1 MTEGEARQQLNTVAA
16 AFIEALTYLEERTT
30 MNAYDLKKGLRSGS
44 LYSLRNRFTGP
55 QCRINHQSAGGRHD
69 VRQSL
74 DAVVK
79 AMNLAGDADCAMDYG
94 DFKGAVRYSTK
105 ALDVLAGAGI
115 ASVRGRVTAMGA
127 ARRWFN
133 GFLYASEVEAPPVV
147 DRTLPVSYPTDVDM
161 HMAAAE
167 QAVSLAK
174 TFVTHVQTC
183 IASEVLEEDSDCL
196 LFLVE
201 EEKNYLAGYVVG
213 YVDILA
219 QRSGEPSG
227 SALSQRA
234 AYESFRL
241 MRNDVFG
248 PNVSFKQLISF
259 LREDYPPQFKVG
271 LVAGISDAE
280 ACATTQFV
288 EFIHR
293 IQSIYHSQEDGA

>member
-1 MTEGEARQQLNTVAA
+1 MTEGEARQQLNTLAA
-16 AFIEALTYLEERTT
+16 ALIEALTYLEERMT

-44 LYSLRNRFTGP
+44 LKSFQNKVTGP
-55 QCRINHQSAGGRHD
+55 QFRITHQWTGSLG
-69 VRQSL
+69 VPQSL

-115 ASVRGRVTAMGA
+115 ASVKGRVTAMGA

-183 IASEVLEEDSDCL
+183 IACEVLEEDSDCL
-196 LFLVE
+196 LFLAE

-227 SALSQRA
+227 AALSQRA

-248 PNVSFKQLISF
+248 PNVSFKQLTSF
-259 LREDYPPQFKVG
+259 LREDYPPQFRVG

-280 ACATTQFV
+280 ACATTRFV

-293 IQSIYHSQEDGA
+293 MQFINRIQEDSG